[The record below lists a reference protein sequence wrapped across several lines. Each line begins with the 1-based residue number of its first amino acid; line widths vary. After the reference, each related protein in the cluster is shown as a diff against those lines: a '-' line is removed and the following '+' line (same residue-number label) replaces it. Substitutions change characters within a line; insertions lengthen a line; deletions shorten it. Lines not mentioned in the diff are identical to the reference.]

1 MYTKLQ
7 ITTRKMDYK
16 EPKTQRNKKSD
27 KAQRNFDLHG
37 TNSAKHVRQM
47 EALLEKRNQQSK
59 PKK

>member
-7 ITTRKMDYK
+7 ITIRKMDYK

-47 EALLEKRNQQSK
+47 ETLLEKRNQQSK

>member
-1 MYTKLQ
+1 
-7 ITTRKMDYK
+7 MDK
-16 EPKTQRNKKSD
+16 EPKTHRNKKSD

-47 EALLEKRNQQSK
+47 EALMEKRAATATK

>member
-1 MYTKLQ
+1 
-7 ITTRKMDYK
+7 MDYK
-16 EPKTQRNKKSD
+16 EPKTHRNKKSD

-47 EALLEKRNQQSK
+47 EALMEKRAQEQPKSK